1 MIPLIQ
7 IGKRNPL
14 KEDEKSWRLRV
25 KGGKVAWGMEHRAWG
40 MERKP
45 ETGDGKPDD

>member
-1 MIPLIQ
+1 M
-7 IGKRNPL
+7 GKRNPL

-25 KGGKVAWGMEHRAWG
+25 KGGKVAWGME
-40 MERKP
+40 RKP